1 MKHDVEG
8 LKLKK
13 KKREKKKRKTEVEGK
28 NCSSSDSRLNRVPEP
43 ARRKEIG

>member
-13 KKREKKKRKTEVEGK
+13 KKREKKKRK
-28 NCSSSDSRLNRVPEP
+28 NRVPEP